1 MERKFKIMGIYL
13 GMLFFVSILLILI
26 TSLSNSKFNPTYPVD
41 EISAK
46 QSVSFDATMQDSVSK
61 LTETNQKLN
70 DKVKEQNDKI
80 IALENSLSEKDAV
93 INEYQNKYN
102 ADTEK
107 LYMALSLYVSDNEQ
121 EAQTALETV
130 VRENLSPENQ
140 TVYDNLLNKLQ

>member
-80 IALENSLSEKDAV
+80 MALENSLSEKDAV